1 MRFSLLTTLSIG
13 LLSAACQ
20 SPYQQ
25 QQSAR
30 VPAPGPSQVSVGVY
44 SSEQTCSDYGFSSN
58 TSAFD
63 RCVQRERAARS
74 TGRVNRDYAQA
85 TLTNDARSA
94 CASYGLDI
102 GSARFENCVQ
112 REVDARSY
120 RDSAYQP
127 APTYRTDQYGN
138 RIGPDGYRV
147 STQAAPM
154 YRLDQYGNRID
165 SEGYRVDANG
175 YRMPR

>member
-1 MRFSLLTTLSIG
+1 MRFALLTTLSIG
-13 LLSAACQ
+13 LLTAACQ
-20 SPYQQ
+20 TPY

-30 VPAPGPSQVSVGVY
+30 VPPPAGPQVAVGVY

-58 TSAFD
+58 TAAFD
-63 RCVQRERAARS
+63 RCVQHQRAARS
-74 TGRVNRDYAQA
+74 TGRVNRDYTQA
-85 TLTNDARSA
+85 MLTNDARSA

-102 GSARFENCVQ
+102 GSARFDNCVG
-112 REVDARSY
+112 REIDARGY
-120 RDSAYQP
+120 RESANQP

-147 STQAAPM
+147 SQTTPM
-154 YRLDQYGNRID
+154 YRTDQYGNRID

>member
-1 MRFSLLTTLSIG
+1 MRFALLTTLSIG
-13 LLSAACQ
+13 LLTAACQ
-20 SPYQQ
+20 TPYQQ
-25 QQSAR
+25 SVR
-30 VPAPGPSQVSVGVY
+30 VPPPTGPQLAAGAY

-58 TSAFD
+58 TAAFGS
-63 RCVQRERAARS
+63 CVQRERAARAS
-74 TGRVNRDYAQA
+74 GRVSRDYAQA

-120 RDSAYQP
+120 RDSSYQA

-147 STQAAPM
+147 SQTAPM
-154 YRLDQYGNRID
+154 YRTDQYGNRID

>member
-1 MRFSLLTTLSIG
+1 MRFALLTTLSVG
-13 LLSAACQ
+13 LLTAACQ
-20 SPYQQ
+20 TPY

-30 VPAPGPSQVSVGVY
+30 VPPGSPMGVY

-58 TSAFD
+58 TASFD

-74 TGRVNRDYAQA
+74 AGRVSRDYAQA

-120 RDSAYQP
+120 RESAYQT

-147 STQAAPM
+147 AQTTPM

-175 YRMPR
+175 YRMSR